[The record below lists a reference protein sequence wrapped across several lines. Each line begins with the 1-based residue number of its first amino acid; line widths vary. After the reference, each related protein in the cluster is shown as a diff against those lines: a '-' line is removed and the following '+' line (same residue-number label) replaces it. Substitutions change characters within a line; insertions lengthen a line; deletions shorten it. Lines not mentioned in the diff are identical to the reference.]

1 MKHLKT
7 LLLIGCFLF
16 LGVTLMTPKA
26 LAGESNQKTVLN
38 FEQPVQLP
46 GVVLPAGTYIF
57 KLVSLTTDRDVVQ
70 VLSPDET
77 KVFATIMTVP
87 SFKENATE
95 DTLVVFEE
103 RSAGEPQAI
112 KEWFFPDR
120 RYGHEFIYSKKAP
133 SELAKAEPASS
144 TQPSESSA
152 PAFADEK
159 YEPTMQSEEGD
170 YMNLLHQ
177 KQMPEIAESNQ
188 QTDINNPAENSE
200 SNWEKPQEQ
209 APVQSA
215 MARELPRTA
224 SHLPLVFLSGILLVA
239 FSFALRFT
247 S

>member
-7 LLLIGCFLF
+7 LLLIGCFLS
-16 LGVTLMTPKA
+16 LGVTLMTPEA
-26 LAGESNQKTVLN
+26 LAGELNQKTVLN

-57 KLVSLTTDRDVVQ
+57 KLVSLKTDRDVVQ

-87 SFKENATE
+87 SFRDNATG

-103 RSAGEPQAI
+103 KPAGEPQAI

-120 RYGHEFIYSKKAP
+120 RHGHEFIYSKKSP
-133 SELAKAEPASS
+133 SELAEAEPASS
-144 TQPSESSA
+144 SDSVESAEPVASM
-152 PAFADEK
+152 EK
-159 YEPTMQSEEGD
+159 FEPTMQDEDSD

-177 KQMPEIAESNQ
+177 KEPEIAKSDWAESKPSEDTELSYLQQLNQ
-188 QTDINNPAENSE
+188 GEIPA
-200 SNWEKPQEQ
+200 
-209 APVQSA
+209 QSA
-215 MARELPRTA
+215 MASELPRTA